1 MLLWEEAAEAPASV
15 TDAGSVRWRAWH
27 RAETLVLW
35 PTGDVDGEVIEF
47 VDILTDTDGD
57 GVGDVNEALAGTP
70 PTDPAARPG
79 ESTIDLLALYNAGF
93 REALDGYPYTQIHH
107 VIALTSAVF
116 RDSGTNLRFRMV
128 GASEVALTDTGA
140 PDPEEVSEL
149 LDRHGADLS
158 FRFHMGQA
166 EMGCPPGAGG
176 CANVGGPA
184 QRGLLPAERVLRSV
198 CRGTHSVLCTAH
210 ELGHN
215 LGLVHSDRQGEAHGA
230 FRWSR
235 GRYVTKR
242 RGTVMSYGVPRIGAF
257 SDPVADCGGV
267 PCGVPIDQ
275 AAGAH
280 AARSLDL
287 ARFQAAARRAPA
299 PDADGDGIVDEADA
313 VPDDPTEWV
322 DFDGDG
328 IGDNADPD
336 DDGDGVADADD
347 PFPYDATEWED
358 ADQDGVGDN
367 ADDEVTDLSPFRD
380 AALRTAVERA
390 LGKEAGAPITADDL
404 AALTSLSVWDSNVR
418 DLQGL
423 ELAANLETLYLGNNE
438 IEDVAP
444 LAGLAR
450 LSNLGLQ
457 GNRIVDIAPLAGIAG
472 LRNLWVTGNPLPDL
486 SALEG
491 FRQLRWLYVGNGDRV
506 IPGASI
512 LGELTN
518 LRSLHAVNLGI
529 ADLSLLS
536 GLTQLERLA
545 VPDNPVAD
553 LSPLRNLP
561 RLSSLDIA
569 GTEVTD
575 LSPLSEHGLSTLRIG
590 RTALTLEDVR
600 GLPRSGEL
608 RYLDLRELALEDIS
622 PLAGLSGLRTLRL
635 ADNQVRDLSPLAD
648 LTGLRWLGLWNN
660 AVANVGPLGGL
671 TELESLSLRNNQVTD
686 VGPLGSPSRLS
697 LWTCL
702 STRSLTSARSSAVRR
717 GTWTLRAST
726 SSSTTL
732 RWTAHPGVSIF
743 PRSSRGASRFAPIRW
758 IQGATRRRYP
768 CRIRR
773 YAHLSPKPSRARQ
786 SRSTTRSPRSR
797 SPGSGACGAST
808 PGSRTC
814 RASKLPASSRCS
826 SSAPTWSR
834 T

>member
-1 MLLWEEAAEAPASV
+1 MRAAKGNGPVLAHCLDPRWGGGYARPMQWLIQGLVVLLRGSQAVLWSGLLTLLAPTAHAGDPRDIVFECPCHAEWTAGDDGDGGTLALTFGVRSFRGTESGELRLTEVDPVRRVGPHASEGPSLGRIVAGAVRSGQRIDIPHGQGDAGRPIGVLLWEEAAEAPASV

-93 REALDGYPYTQIHH
+93 QEALDGYPYTQIHH

-299 PDADGDGIVDEADA
+299 PDAAGDGIVDEADA

-347 PFPYDATEWED
+347 PFPYDATEWQD
-358 ADQDGVGDN
+358 ADQDGGGGDPPP
-367 ADDEVTDLSPFRD
+367 AGGG
-380 AALRTAVERA
+380 RA
-390 LGKEAGAPITADDL
+390 PGP
-404 AALTSLSVWDSNVR
+404 
-418 DLQGL
+418 
-423 ELAANLETLYLGNNE
+423 
-438 IEDVAP
+438 
-444 LAGLAR
+444 AR
-450 LSNLGLQ
+450 G
-457 GNRIVDIAPLAGIAG
+457 GGG
-472 LRNLWVTGNPLPDL
+472 G
-486 SALEG
+486 
-491 FRQLRWLYVGNGDRV
+491 
-506 IPGASI
+506 
-512 LGELTN
+512 
-518 LRSLHAVNLGI
+518 
-529 ADLSLLS
+529 
-536 GLTQLERLA
+536 
-545 VPDNPVAD
+545 
-553 LSPLRNLP
+553 
-561 RLSSLDIA
+561 
-569 GTEVTD
+569 
-575 LSPLSEHGLSTLRIG
+575 
-590 RTALTLEDVR
+590 
-600 GLPRSGEL
+600 
-608 RYLDLRELALEDIS
+608 
-622 PLAGLSGLRTLRL
+622 
-635 ADNQVRDLSPLAD
+635 
-648 LTGLRWLGLWNN
+648 
-660 AVANVGPLGGL
+660 GGL
-671 TELESLSLRNNQVTD
+671 NR
-686 VGPLGSPSRLS
+686 
-697 LWTCL
+697 
-702 STRSLTSARSSAVRR
+702 
-717 GTWTLRAST
+717 
-726 SSSTTL
+726 
-732 RWTAHPGVSIF
+732 
-743 PRSSRGASRFAPIRW
+743 
-758 IQGATRRRYP
+758 
-768 CRIRR
+768 
-773 YAHLSPKPSRARQ
+773 
-786 SRSTTRSPRSR
+786 
-797 SPGSGACGAST
+797 
-808 PGSRTC
+808 
-814 RASKLPASSRCS
+814 
-826 SSAPTWSR
+826 
-834 T
+834 